1 MVSFN
6 YTMQIL
12 MDAYTHMHHSI
23 IHSEGGQAWS
33 GSEAE
38 MSLLQLKNHTDTTKA
53 KSVFKLAS
61 TASACPQRRINRLRS
76 RQSADWEYFQTSR
89 RFSCFDFLLTKA
101 CFQWDY
107 DNRKVSGEQQKKPHK
122 HIQTHSKKHHRA
134 ITFTA
139 WKMLRF
145 KLQIEKNYW
154 RWEYCKTD
162 DSPGPRQDGN
172 EWSHHVMSWDTR
184 KVEVKRRDSVS
195 GKFPQNSSNVNVFS
209 TSQGT
214 IQSAG
219 DTDERGKRASR
230 QTSLLKRFTTSD
242 QATIGYGP
250 FVSRPIKLHSS
261 TEKHY
266 KTHW

>member
-1 MVSFN
+1 MLGITQTIHSNYCKHGYTFIHTFENNHIKSVECDRKRNTHTRWNQHICFDTICLTLCLSPSMVSFN

-107 DNRKVSGEQQKKPHK
+107 DNRKVSGEQQKKSPQAHTNTQQETPSS
-122 HIQTHSKKHHRA
+122 HNFHSMEDV
-134 ITFTA
+134 T
-139 WKMLRF
+139 
-145 KLQIEKNYW
+145 
-154 RWEYCKTD
+154 
-162 DSPGPRQDGN
+162 
-172 EWSHHVMSWDTR
+172 V
-184 KVEVKRRDSVS
+184 
-195 GKFPQNSSNVNVFS
+195 
-209 TSQGT
+209 
-214 IQSAG
+214 
-219 DTDERGKRASR
+219 
-230 QTSLLKRFTTSD
+230 
-242 QATIGYGP
+242 
-250 FVSRPIKLHSS
+250 
-261 TEKHY
+261 
-266 KTHW
+266 